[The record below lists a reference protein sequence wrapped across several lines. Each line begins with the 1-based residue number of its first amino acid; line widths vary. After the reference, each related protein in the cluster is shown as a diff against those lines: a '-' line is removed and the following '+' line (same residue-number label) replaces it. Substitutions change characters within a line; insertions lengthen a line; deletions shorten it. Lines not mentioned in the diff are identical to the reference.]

1 MSNIWNMVFPNRCI
15 FCGSLMPVKEHAIC
29 CGRCRNTL
37 PIIRGDVCFKCGH
50 EKEFCECLEANN
62 TYDAVV
68 APFYFHGKVRSAI
81 HAFKFNMRT
90 ANAEPL
96 ARAMACCA
104 ARHYRSISFDF
115 ITCVPMTK
123 RKLRKRGFSQTRMLA
138 EELSGLTGIRFEP
151 DVLKKKFDTS
161 DQHEIGY
168 EERLSNL
175 DNAYYVDNRD
185 IVKDKVILLCDD
197 VKTTGVTLY
206 ECACELRR
214 AGARRIYAICAA
226 ITPNKRWRYN
236 HFKEI
241 RLEGEAI

>member
-90 ANAEPL
+90 QMQSLWPE
-96 ARAMACCA
+96 
-104 ARHYRSISFDF
+104 
-115 ITCVPMTK
+115 
-123 RKLRKRGFSQTRMLA
+123 
-138 EELSGLTGIRFEP
+138 
-151 DVLKKKFDTS
+151 
-161 DQHEIGY
+161 
-168 EERLSNL
+168 
-175 DNAYYVDNRD
+175 
-185 IVKDKVILLCDD
+185 
-197 VKTTGVTLY
+197 
-206 ECACELRR
+206 
-214 AGARRIYAICAA
+214 
-226 ITPNKRWRYN
+226 RWRAVRPDTTEV
-236 HFKEI
+236 F
-241 RLEGEAI
+241 RLTL